1 MKTLQAYAVINE
13 TSDTTTLQNIAAGI
27 QHLDITY
34 QNNIEDAVN
43 AMNGQNF
50 QLLIIDKALADAET
64 KKLNRLAELLHPD
77 AAVTTFSLQ
86 DEDYIRFK
94 LSGLMLKWEESQS
107 EGKVNFI
114 DNPELQVSA
123 ERFNHIETF
132 FVLTFSHENI

>member
-94 LSGLMLKWEESQS
+94 LSGLMLKWEESKS

-114 DNPELQVSA
+114 DNPGL
-123 ERFNHIETF
+123 
-132 FVLTFSHENI
+132 